1 MFKRLFKRLLVW
13 APIGASAL
21 IGSGVAIGCVWGR
34 GAVIPHLT
42 RYTFGDRGPGVGN
55 IRSQLPAALHSDRW
69 LIAAYGLVLAGC
81 ALFYRARASSRF
93 GCRVANFVVAAV
105 AVGVLAGVLE
115 TLLLSM
121 TLTRTHEPTWLT
133 TATTAAAIG
142 MFCAITVAAVGL
154 VASAGI
160 VLRGVM
166 GVYYRAWAWYRSH
179 EKSLRET
186 LRPRSVMQWIG
197 FGGVGNPQT
206 KPWWDEVLA
215 PQDFPEP
222 KATEAAVE
230 HSGEA
235 LKDLTENQQ
244 SWRRAYNVPGLTA
257 VLNGRIE
264 PLRALCLSGGGVRS
278 ACVAMGAMQVLSKPR
293 KACAGASKVDLG
305 GAATLLDGL
314 DYVISVSGGGYAAG
328 ARLLGVQAKP
338 PAAKTRRSKNSPQQH
353 VPPPNVAPVSG
364 RFEEGSVEFDH
375 IRRGSSYIAD
385 SPLDLVRALGQVL
398 KNLLASLATIVIV
411 PIIAGWVAG
420 WLLARLPIAAFPPV
434 PAEHPAPAPHVHG
447 PRYSASDLTTHS
459 DYFQSLVAQPA
470 AYWTLGFFAAAAV
483 LLTMAA
489 LVIEWVSASRRGE
502 CLRTWV
508 SGVARAITGLAL
520 VVFTLTIA
528 LPGLM
533 RLCWWVSA
541 HTPADPGSALTALSG
556 VVGLNYVAAL
566 IAMVWRDK
574 NKLAKSAGPQPSPA
588 LLKRLLPPGVISLL
602 LIVGTLAVLMLVWL
616 ALLGSFAAGVF
627 HYNTRNVFGDRL
639 SEVPHGIWWLI
650 GLALAVLFI
659 GFADV
664 TSMSLHPFYR
674 RRLAHTFAVRRIPP
688 VGEKNT
694 AVRYPDDEP
703 TWLHRY
709 GRVTEGPKFVF
720 ACSATITGPEKPAP
734 GLNAV
739 SYVLSADLVGGPE
752 LGWFQT
758 EKLLDASP
766 PRICRDLTVEAAVA
780 VSGAAFAS
788 AMGRQ
793 DKGIE
798 KLLAISGARL
808 GTWLPNPYF
817 VRQLC
822 NDADCRPSDPD
833 DPPRVLPKSLPT
845 IRGAG
850 YLYREILGI
859 NNKDARLVQIT
870 DGGHYDNSGLVEA
883 LRRRCR
889 LIIVIDG
896 GGDPPPLPTGLT
908 DALRLAKYELG
919 VNIALKRKGSYSLE
933 NIAPGSGTQFA
944 KDNALA
950 SLNPRITRGAVV
962 TGEITYPAA
971 AGLMVCTGTLI
982 FVKAVVSQACPY
994 WLLSYAASSEIFPHD
1009 PTSDQWFNE
1018 GQFAAYTE
1026 LGRVIAKE
1034 AVECLVECASR

>member
-1 MFKRLFKRLLVW
+1 MRKRLLKRILVW
-13 APIGASAL
+13 APIGAPAL
-21 IGSGVAIGCVWGR
+21 IGAGVAIGCSWGR
-34 GAVIPHLT
+34 GAVMPRLI
-42 RYTFGDRGPGVGN
+42 RYAFGYRGPGVGD
-55 IRSQLPAALHSDRW
+55 IRSQLPAALHSGRW
-69 LIAAYGLVLAGC
+69 LIAAYFLVLAGC
-81 ALFYRARASSRF
+81 ALLYRARASSRL
-93 GCRVANFVVAAV
+93 GCLIANFVAV
-105 AVGVLAGVLE
+105 AVVVAVLAGVLANM
-115 TLLLSM
+115 LLSM
-121 TLTRTHEPTWLT
+121 TLSRTPEPAWLT

-142 MFCAITVAAVGL
+142 MFCAITVATVGL
-154 VASAGI
+154 LASAGI
-160 VLRGVM
+160 VLRGVA
-166 GVYYRAWAWYRSH
+166 GIYYRAWAWYRFH
-179 EKSLRET
+179 GKSVRNT
-186 LRPRSVMQWIG
+186 LRPGSVMRWIG
-197 FGGVGNPQT
+197 FGGGGKSQT
-206 KPWWDEVLA
+206 EPWWDEMLA
-215 PQDFPEP
+215 REDLPEP
-222 KATEAAVE
+222 MATEDVPS
-230 HSGEA
+230 HFDPA
-235 LKDLTENQQ
+235 LKALSENQQ

-257 VLNGRIE
+257 MLDGRVE

-278 ACVAMGAMQVLSKPR
+278 ACVALGAMQVFSEPWKG
-293 KACAGASKVDLG
+293 CAQAPKLDWG

-328 ARLLGVQAKP
+328 ARLLGVRAKP
-338 PAAKTRRSKNSPQQH
+338 VAPKSRSENRSKEQ
-353 VPPPNVAPVSG
+353 VTPPNVAPVSG

-385 SPLDLVRALGQVL
+385 SPLDLVHALGQVL
-398 KNLLASLATIVIV
+398 KNLLASLVTILIV
-411 PIIAGWVAG
+411 PVIAGWGVG
-420 WLLARLPIAAFPPV
+420 WLLARIPIAAFPPV
-434 PAEHPAPAPHVHG
+434 PAEHPAPGPHVHG
-447 PRYSASDLTTHS
+447 PRYAESDLTAHS
-459 DYFQSLVAQPA
+459 DYFQSLVSRPA
-470 AYWTLGFFAAAAV
+470 AYWALGFFAAAAV
-483 LLTMAA
+483 LFTMAA
-489 LVIEWVSASRRGE
+489 LVIEWVSASPGGE

-541 HTPADPGSALTALSG
+541 HAPADAGSAFTALSG

-566 IAMVWRDK
+566 IAMVWRDR
-574 NKLAKSAGPQPSPA
+574 NRIAKSTGTQPSPA
-588 LLKRLLPPGVISLL
+588 LLKRLLPPGVVSLL
-602 LIVGTLAVLMLVWL
+602 LIVGTLAVLLLVWL

-627 HYNTRNVFGDRL
+627 HYNTQTVYGDRL
-639 SEVPHGIWWLI
+639 NEVPHGIWWLI
-650 GLALAVLFI
+650 GLALAALFI

-674 RRLAHTFAVRRIPP
+674 RRLARTFAVRRIPLA
-688 VGEKNT
+688 GEENT
-694 AVRYPDDEP
+694 AVRYPDNEP
-703 TWLHRY
+703 TWLDGY
-709 GRVTEGPKFVF
+709 GRITEGPKFVF
-720 ACSATITGPEKPAP
+720 ACSATIAGPEKPAP

-752 LGWFQT
+752 LGWFKT
-758 EKLLDASP
+758 EKLLDAAP
-766 PRICRDLTVEAAVA
+766 PRIRRDLTVEAAIA

-822 NDADCRPSDPD
+822 NDADCHRYNPD

-859 NNKDARLVQIT
+859 NNKDERLVQIT

-889 LIIVIDG
+889 RIIVIDG

-919 VNIALKRKGSYSLE
+919 VNIALKRKGPYSLE

-962 TGEITYPAA
+962 IGDITYPAA
-971 AGLMVCTGTLI
+971 AGLKVRTGTLI

-1034 AVECLVECASR
+1034 AVECLVECTPR